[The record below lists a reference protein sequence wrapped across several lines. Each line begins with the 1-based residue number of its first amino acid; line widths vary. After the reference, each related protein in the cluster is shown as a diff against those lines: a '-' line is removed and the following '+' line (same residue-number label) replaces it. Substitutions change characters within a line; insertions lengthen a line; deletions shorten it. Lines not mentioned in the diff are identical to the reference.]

1 MKTLCKNVDNMF
13 AKIVKIFVQ
22 NRESKKNQVDHVHKA
37 RTVVRSGGLNF
48 DWDERF
54 QLDLLNNMEVVVII
68 SSIYQRRPQI
78 GKTHSF

>member
-1 MKTLCKNVDNMF
+1 MF

-68 SSIYQRRPQI
+68 SISIFSRLPCYVFCI
-78 GKTHSF
+78 CLLT

>member
-1 MKTLCKNVDNMF
+1 MF

-22 NRESKKNQVDHVHKA
+22 NRESKTNQVDHVHKA

-68 SSIYQRRPQI
+68 SSIYQHRPQI